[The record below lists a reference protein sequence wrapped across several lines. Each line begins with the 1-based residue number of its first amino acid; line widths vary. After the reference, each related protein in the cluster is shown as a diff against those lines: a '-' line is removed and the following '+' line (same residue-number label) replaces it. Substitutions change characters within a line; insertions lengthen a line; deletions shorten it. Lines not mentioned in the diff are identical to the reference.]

1 MRYKAQK
8 VSPSIGTNKPRNSTA
23 RYLLLERE
31 RTRYFSLPVYLT
43 NTACGLLFAA
53 VFVLLVVLMS
63 DKITPYIY
71 QLAEYFQV
79 PFADYDVLFIYAF
92 SILTTI
98 FVGSVR
104 CV

>member
-1 MRYKAQK
+1 MTRYKAQK
-8 VSPSIGTNKPRNSTA
+8 VRPVDWNKQTTKQHSPVSA
-23 RYLLLERE
+23 LLERE

-71 QLAEYFQV
+71 QLAEYFRCLLLIMMCCS
-79 PFADYDVLFIYAF
+79 YMLFL
-92 SILTTI
+92 S
-98 FVGSVR
+98 
-104 CV
+104 